1 MSSRKSKNKKKTMK
15 NDINIIEQ
23 KNFDEESSI
32 NFVIFIQQKLKRLHR
47 VEQKRQHR
55 EKQKF
60 QHHHESLKS
69 FQKKFVIFTSLL
81 ASFIKFRQSFSE
93 IITKVTFNFIV
104 NNI

>member
-47 VEQKRQHR
+47 VEQKR
-55 EKQKF
+55 
-60 QHHHESLKS
+60 
-69 FQKKFVIFTSLL
+69 
-81 ASFIKFRQSFSE
+81 
-93 IITKVTFNFIV
+93 
-104 NNI
+104 